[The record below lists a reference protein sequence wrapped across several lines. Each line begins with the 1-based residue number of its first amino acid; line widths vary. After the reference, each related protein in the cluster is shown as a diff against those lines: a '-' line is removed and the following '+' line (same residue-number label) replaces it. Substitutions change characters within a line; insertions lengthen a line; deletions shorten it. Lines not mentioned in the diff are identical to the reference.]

1 MEDIRKKI
9 KNLVKEIE
17 QHNRLYYD
25 LDTPK
30 IEDATYDAM
39 MQELLALEEAH
50 PQWADPNSPT
60 QRVGG
65 TVSTAFE
72 KVHFTS
78 SKLSLSNAFNAGDL
92 RSFDTRIKK
101 TVANP
106 IYGLE
111 NKYDGLTVILD
122 YEEGVFVRG
131 ATRGDGETGED
142 VTVNLKTIRQI
153 PLRLAQ
159 PVTLQV
165 RGEVYL
171 SKVGFEQLNRQR
183 EAEGQPL
190 FANPRNAAA
199 GSIRQLDSGLTASR
213 PLKIF
218 VFSLEYCAD
227 RQFETQQEAFKFLD
241 DCGFIVSQAF
251 YSSDIEEILSEINRM
266 ETTGRQEL
274 PYEIDGMVIKL
285 NNLAQ
290 REVLGSTSKSPRW
303 AIAYKFS
310 PEQVITHLD
319 SITLQVGRTGVLTP
333 VAELQPV
340 MVSGSTVSR
349 ATLHNEDYISER
361 DIRIGDKVL
370 LQKAGDVIPE
380 VVSALIQERDGNE
393 THFKM
398 PSHCPVC
405 GQEVYRVPGE
415 AATKCFNFNCP
426 AQVFGRIVH
435 FASRDAMNI
444 EGLGPAIVRQLLDK
458 GLITNVADLYH
469 LYEQRNTLTE
479 LDKMGEKSVDNLLAA
494 IETSKN
500 RGLAKVVYALGI
512 PLVGVRSAA
521 VLTEHFKSIDALM
534 VASQEALTEIY
545 DIGEKM
551 AYQII
556 DFFQTDS
563 NRELIERLR
572 TEGLVL
578 TVETEKTTGDAL
590 KGKTIVITGTLPTMG
605 RREATEL
612 LQSHGAK
619 VTGSVS
625 KKTDYL
631 LAGDNAG
638 SKEDKARELGIPIIS
653 EEEIHRLVGE

>member
-1 MEDIRKKI
+1 MEDIQNKI
-9 KNLVKEIE
+9 KNLIEEIE
-17 QHNRLYYD
+17 KHNRLYYD
-25 LDTPK
+25 LDAPK
-30 IEDATYDAM
+30 IEDAAYDAM
-39 MQELLALEEAH
+39 MQELLALEAKY

-65 TVSTAFE
+65 TVSSAFE

-78 SKLSLSNAFNAGDL
+78 PKLSLSNAFSAEDL

-101 TVANP
+101 TIATP
-106 IYGLE
+106 LYCLE
-111 NKYDGLTVILD
+111 NKYDGLTVVLD
-122 YEEGVFVRG
+122 YEDGLFVRG

-142 VTVNLKTIRQI
+142 VTVNLKTIPQI
-153 PLRLAQ
+153 PLRLAE

-171 SKVGFEQLNRQR
+171 SKLGFQHLNRQR
-183 EAEGQPL
+183 EAEDQPL

-199 GSIRQLDSGLTASR
+199 GSIRQLDSSLTASR

-218 VFSLEYCAD
+218 VFNLEYCAD
-227 RQFETQQEAFKFLD
+227 RQFENQREVFEFLEH
-241 DCGFIVSQAF
+241 CGFVVSPAL
-251 YSSDIEEILSEINRM
+251 YSSDMEEILSEINRM
-266 ETTGRQEL
+266 ETSGRQEL
-274 PYEIDGMVIKL
+274 PYEIDGMVIKI
-285 NNLAQ
+285 NDLAQ
-290 REVLGSTSKSPRW
+290 REVLGSTSRSPRW

-310 PEQVITHLD
+310 PEQVTTHLE

-340 MVSGSTVSR
+340 IVSGSTVSR

-380 VVSALIQERDGNE
+380 VVKPLVDERDGSE
-393 THFKM
+393 TLFEM
-398 PSHCPVC
+398 PGHCPVC

-444 EGLGPAIVRQLLDK
+444 DGLGPAIVRQLLEK
-458 GLITNVADLYH
+458 GFITNVADLYH
-469 LYEQRNTLTE
+469 LSDQREAMTQ
-479 LDKMGEKSVDNLLAA
+479 LDKLGEKSVDNLLSA
-494 IETSKN
+494 IETSKT

-521 VLTEHFKSIDALM
+521 VLAEHFKTIDALM
-534 VASQEALTEIY
+534 TASHDALTEIY

-563 NRELIERLR
+563 NRDLIERLR
-572 TEGLVL
+572 KEGLVF
-578 TVETEKTTGDAL
+578 TVEEEATTGDAL

-612 LQSHGAK
+612 LQTHGAK

-625 KKTDYL
+625 KKTDYV
-631 LAGDNAG
+631 LAGENAG
-638 SKEDKARELGIPIIS
+638 SKAEKARELGIPIIS
-653 EEEIHRLVGE
+653 EEEMYEMIEE